1 MTKISSIASYDG
13 ADSIEADL
21 SEILVGRSI
30 VGVDGDKLHLD
41 DGTYLDVEPNSGCG
55 GCSSGNYWIEEI
67 AAFENAITRVS
78 YVESERGDN
87 DLYEVFVYAATGPS
101 ARILAVTGDV
111 GNGWY
116 GSGYTILVRA

>member
-1 MTKISSIASYDG
+1 MIKVTSIASYDG
-13 ADSIEADL
+13 EESIAADL

-30 VGVDGDKLHLD
+30 VKVDAYKLILD
-41 DGTYLDVEPNSGCG
+41 DGTWLDVEPNSGCG

-67 AAFENAITRVS
+67 ASFENAITRVS
-78 YVESERGDN
+78 YVESERGDE

-101 ARILAVTGDV
+101 ARVLAVAGDV